1 MIKRFCDIC
10 GKELG
15 ENYISI
21 KLPRVIRRK
30 VRGGKGNNIVLGE
43 IYINGIITSDI
54 CYMCQNKLA
63 AVLPVVDND

>member
-43 IYINGIITSDI
+43 IDITVIITSDI
-54 CYMCQNKLA
+54 CYMCQNTLA
-63 AVLPVVDND
+63 ASLPVVDYD

>member
-21 KLPRVIRRK
+21 KLPRFIRQK
-30 VRGGKGNNIVLGE
+30 VRGGKRDNVIGVVDVVGL
-43 IYINGIITSDI
+43 ITSDI

-63 AVLPVVDND
+63 VSLPVVDYD